1 MIKNVTLGADP
12 EFFLYDTKKKMYVS
26 AEGLIGGQKNNPTE
40 IPTGEMILEDNVMV
54 EFCTTICKNAK
65 QLNKSVNNALV
76 HLRQMLPKHLEFRM
90 EASAELDWS
99 LLTSEQATQF
109 GCMPDSNA
117 YTLRQNTSPDSN
129 TNLRTCSG
137 HVHIGFKNPN
147 FDEQEVE
154 RRMKDLE
161 SRANTSFFDAAE
173 RGANKLLKYLYKY
186 HNVKDM
192 VFDPAFEDALI
203 CAEQFAFIEELGGEM
218 VIRKGDPTRIFTI
231 MNGYSTTERGLE
243 ALVEITYHTVSSI
256 VDMFHDELT
265 YDQIKEIEMYRGM
278 NAGIGPYFTYP
289 MYGHVGELAIPSDSM
304 TAKTQD
310 LMPLGDVGRIYP
322 QPSSSYVL
330 GEIFLLNQP
339 IHWGLRE
346 S

>member
-26 AEGLIGGQKNNPTE
+26 AEGLIGGQKNNHTE

-147 FDEQEVE
+147 FDDCINLVKMFDLFLAVPSVLVDKDRKRREMYGKAGAH
-154 RRMKDLE
+154 RMKPFGVECRQL
-161 SRANTSFFDAAE
+161 SNFWV
-173 RGANKLLKYLYKY
+173 GN
-186 HNVKDM
+186 
-192 VFDPAFEDALI
+192 
-203 CAEQFAFIEELGGEM
+203 EELTNWL
-218 VIRKGDPTRIFTI
+218 VSNIFKMIELYNNKPDFMDKVNWDLVQICINEYDTFLAEEFI
-231 MNGYSTTERGLE
+231 SKYNIDMPESYVNTEW
-243 ALVEITYHTVSSI
+243 
-256 VDMFHDELT
+256 EL
-265 YDQIKEIEMYRGM
+265 IKEK
-278 NAGIGPYFTYP
+278 N
-289 MYGHVGELAIPSDSM
+289 
-304 TAKTQD
+304 KT
-310 LMPLGDVGRIYP
+310 VEA
-322 QPSSSYVL
+322 S
-330 GEIFLLNQP
+330 
-339 IHWGLRE
+339 
-346 S
+346 

>member
-12 EFFLYDTKKKMYVS
+12 EFFLYDTKKKMYIS

-147 FDEQEVE
+147 FDDCINLVKMFDLFLAVPSVLIDKDRKRREMYGKAGAH
-154 RRMKDLE
+154 RMKPFGVECRQL
-161 SRANTSFFDAAE
+161 SNFWV
-173 RGANKLLKYLYKY
+173 GN
-186 HNVKDM
+186 
-192 VFDPAFEDALI
+192 
-203 CAEQFAFIEELGGEM
+203 EELTNWL
-218 VIRKGDPTRIFTI
+218 VNNIFKMI
-231 MNGYSTTERGLE
+231 ELYNNKPDFIDKVNWD
-243 ALVEITYHTVSSI
+243 LVQICINEYDTFLAEEFMSKYNI
-256 VDMFHDELT
+256 DMPE
-265 YDQIKEIEMYRGM
+265 
-278 NAGIGPYFTYP
+278 
-289 MYGHVGELAIPSDSM
+289 
-304 TAKTQD
+304 
-310 LMPLGDVGRIYP
+310 
-322 QPSSSYVL
+322 SYVKNKWEDIKL
-330 GEIFLLNQP
+330 ENKILAV
-339 IHWGLRE
+339 

>member
-129 TNLRTCSG
+129 TNLRTCS
-137 HVHIGFKNPN
+137 K
-147 FDEQEVE
+147 
-154 RRMKDLE
+154 
-161 SRANTSFFDAAE
+161 
-173 RGANKLLKYLYKY
+173 
-186 HNVKDM
+186 
-192 VFDPAFEDALI
+192 
-203 CAEQFAFIEELGGEM
+203 
-218 VIRKGDPTRIFTI
+218 
-231 MNGYSTTERGLE
+231 
-243 ALVEITYHTVSSI
+243 
-256 VDMFHDELT
+256 
-265 YDQIKEIEMYRGM
+265 
-278 NAGIGPYFTYP
+278 
-289 MYGHVGELAIPSDSM
+289 
-304 TAKTQD
+304 
-310 LMPLGDVGRIYP
+310 
-322 QPSSSYVL
+322 
-330 GEIFLLNQP
+330 
-339 IHWGLRE
+339 
-346 S
+346 

>member
-12 EFFLYDTKKKMYVS
+12 EFFLYDIKKKMYIS

-147 FDEQEVE
+147 FDDCINLVKMFDLFLAVPSVLIDKDRKRREMYGKAGAH
-154 RRMKDLE
+154 RMKPFGVECRQL
-161 SRANTSFFDAAE
+161 SNFWV
-173 RGANKLLKYLYKY
+173 GN
-186 HNVKDM
+186 
-192 VFDPAFEDALI
+192 
-203 CAEQFAFIEELGGEM
+203 EELTNWL
-218 VIRKGDPTRIFTI
+218 VNNIFKMI
-231 MNGYSTTERGLE
+231 ELYNNKPDFIDKVNWD
-243 ALVEITYHTVSSI
+243 LVQICINEYDTFLAEEFMSKYNI
-256 VDMFHDELT
+256 DMPE
-265 YDQIKEIEMYRGM
+265 
-278 NAGIGPYFTYP
+278 
-289 MYGHVGELAIPSDSM
+289 
-304 TAKTQD
+304 
-310 LMPLGDVGRIYP
+310 
-322 QPSSSYVL
+322 SYVKNKWEDIKL
-330 GEIFLLNQP
+330 ENKILAV
-339 IHWGLRE
+339 